1 MFVVVQVLT
10 SRFQRA
16 ADDSAWFICWKAL
29 DMCICVCHI
38 YWSGKKEWDV
48 AIGYTVTS
56 QESADPLSYSVQLDV
71 VELAAAG
78 HVLRACRCNY
88 YYTPADISA
97 VCTNCVSPVYICM
110 EIEPFLPTTLLC
122 VFPPWLQFVFPTF
135 QSKEIL
141 YANQTRC

>member
-29 DMCICVCHI
+29 DMCICGWHI
-38 YWSGKKEWDV
+38 LIREESMRRCDWLD
-48 AIGYTVTS
+48 TVTS

-141 YANQTRC
+141 YANQTWC